1 MDSKLVVDKI
11 DMLVTETEQ
20 GPHNQIEDTKKAP
33 EHSQEQIK
41 KKRGLLCTWGFYSLK
56 LKAVP
61 HPYQK
66 LIPLNALLPVVL
78 RYPLAI

>member
-1 MDSKLVVDKI
+1 MDSKFVVDKI

-41 KKRGLLCTWGFYSLK
+41 KREDFFVHGVFT
-56 LKAVP
+56 A
-61 HPYQK
+61 
-66 LIPLNALLPVVL
+66 
-78 RYPLAI
+78 

>member
-1 MDSKLVVDKI
+1 MKIIKPLFSLKVFLKEDREVYFMDSKLVVDKI

-41 KKRGLLCTWGFYSLK
+41 KREDFFVHGVFT
-56 LKAVP
+56 A
-61 HPYQK
+61 
-66 LIPLNALLPVVL
+66 
-78 RYPLAI
+78 

>member
-20 GPHNQIEDTKKAP
+20 GPHNQIEDTKKTP

-41 KKRGLLCTWGFYSLK
+41 KREDFFVHGVFT
-56 LKAVP
+56 A
-61 HPYQK
+61 
-66 LIPLNALLPVVL
+66 
-78 RYPLAI
+78 